1 MTGTPASTVTFPL
14 DPLSFIGNK
23 DEMDYRRRTI
33 RGILES
39 YHGNYDVL
47 AESVQNAVD
56 ALEDAHLAGYGEP
69 LLVEVTVN
77 LTNNWISVLDTGIG
91 MNPEQ
96 VAAACAP
103 SISFKFPTAKRDKK
117 NLYRGYK
124 GVGLTFLAYGTDDL
138 TIHSREASSGT
149 LTKARMEYGCA
160 WAKERRSDAAL
171 LAEDAA
177 ESPLDDLPRG
187 TFIKIQF
194 SPETRPRSLSKLA
207 TDWRVWA
214 TVLRTRTAI
223 GQILLGRSPIV
234 KLKAKLTVIHG
245 GVTHEENIE
254 PKFLYPSDIE
264 RRPAFRFLDLVKYH
278 KEHAETTKPPADKIR
293 QDGVYLT
300 WPTERIIEELTA
312 DQEQVFAEQLK
323 EYSPFAYAFVP
334 YQGSVWGELNQLATG
349 IKNRVHLQPGL
360 IIGVNRQRLAEVSDI
375 QATRYETFS
384 RNVLVIVHF
393 DGARSD
399 QGRKTVEVE
408 ALDLA
413 NKIADRIVQYLAK
426 QRELLKPAG
435 ESSDSGNREIEK
447 DHADWLFNV
456 KTHAQKSPLHLP
468 SVTFI
473 STPLT
478 EQDVVG
484 LFHQLSSSGV
494 FAGLR
499 IYATSQIATYDCLI
513 EFDCA
518 PDAAGLNYSETESP
532 FGLSPY
538 TVGNKR
544 RYSTRPLTLEFK
556 NNLDGLIADLGEEG
570 TSKSFGH
577 IDICVCWT
585 MIGDKFPG
593 YEIEAITETN
603 LDERAYTGLTHLLR
617 RDGDTHKIGMVFLK
631 EVTDAIR
638 AGRVGVLASNPS

>member
-1 MTGTPASTVTFPL
+1 MIGTPASNITFPL

-23 DEMDYRRRTI
+23 DETEYRRRTI

-69 LLVEVTVN
+69 FLVEITIN
-77 LTNNWISVLDTGIG
+77 LTNNWISVLDRGIG
-91 MNPEQ
+91 MSPEQ

-103 SISFKFPTAKRDKK
+103 SISFKIPTAKRDKR

-138 TIHSREASSGT
+138 TIHSKEASSGT
-149 LTKARMEYGCA
+149 LTKGRMQYGCA
-160 WAKERRSDAAL
+160 WAKGKKSDPAML
-171 LAEDAA
+171 VEDTTA
-177 ESPLDDLPRG
+177 SPLENLPRG
-187 TFIKIQF
+187 TFVKIQF
-194 SPETRPRSLSKLA
+194 SSETRPRSLSKLA
-207 TDWRVWA
+207 TDPRVWA

-234 KLKAKLTVIHG
+234 KPNVKLTVIHG
-245 GVTHEENIE
+245 GATHEENIE
-254 PKFLYPSDIE
+254 PTFLYPSDIE
-264 RRPAFRFLDLVKYH
+264 RRPAFRFLDLVNYH

-300 WPTERIIEELTA
+300 WSTERIIEELTS
-312 DQEQVFAEQLK
+312 DQRQTFAEQLK
-323 EYSPFAYAFVP
+323 EYSPFAHAFVP
-334 YQGSVWGELNQLATG
+334 YQGSIWGELNQLATG

-375 QATRYETFS
+375 QASRFETFS

-393 DGARSD
+393 DGASSD
-399 QGRKTVEVE
+399 QGRKTVDVE

-413 NKIADRIVQYLAK
+413 NKIADRVVQYLAK

-435 ESSDSGNREIEK
+435 ETSEPGNREIEK

-484 LFHQLSSSGV
+484 LFHQLSSNGV
-494 FAGLR
+494 FTGLR

-513 EFDCA
+513 EFDCSLDA
-518 PDAAGLNYSETESP
+518 PGLNYSETESP

-538 TVGNKR
+538 IVGTKR

-556 NNLDGLIADLGEEG
+556 NNLDGLIADLGDEG

-585 MIGDKFPG
+585 MIGEKFPG
-593 YEIEAITETN
+593 YEVEAIKETN
-603 LDERAYTGLTHLLR
+603 LDQRAYPGVTHLLR
-617 RDGDTHKIGMVFLK
+617 RDGDTHKISIILLK

-638 AGRVGVLASNPS
+638 AGRVGIMTSKTS